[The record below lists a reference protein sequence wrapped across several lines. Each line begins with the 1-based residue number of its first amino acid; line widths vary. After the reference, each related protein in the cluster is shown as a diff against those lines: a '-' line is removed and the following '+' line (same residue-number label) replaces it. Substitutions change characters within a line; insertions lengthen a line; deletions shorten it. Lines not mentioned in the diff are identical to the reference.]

1 MFIKQTNQLLNS
13 ITLTIDQNNGVIC
26 FIRKKN
32 ILKLRTKSN
41 TATIMKYKTLGSIS
55 LLLLVAVLLFSC
67 GSQKTEDKADSSD
80 EFEQAETDLKD
91 QIQEVVYEIPSP
103 SEIPFLLEAT
113 GAEFNETLIND
124 KDRADE
130 YASRNDKAS
139 LNLGVYAADIG
150 YLVSYDKVQE
160 ALNYMTSSKKLA
172 DNLGISGSFDAELIK
187 RFESNL
193 SRKDSL
199 AFLLNE
205 TIKETENYLKD
216 DNRNKL
222 AALVITGSF
231 IEGLYIS
238 TELIKTYP
246 KDILPDDSRN
256 LVLTPLIRVVLEQE
270 KSLEDLVTMLGT
282 IEKTDPVNQLI
293 EGLRGLQEDYSS
305 LNIEEQ
311 IKNNRADLVLTDET
325 LTEITVKVAEIRN
338 NITE

>member
-1 MFIKQTNQLLNS
+1 MNYKQ
-13 ITLTIDQNNGVIC
+13 
-26 FIRKKN
+26 
-32 ILKLRTKSN
+32 
-41 TATIMKYKTLGSIS
+41 LGSLCLS
-55 LLLLVAVLLFSC
+55 LILLGGLFSC
-67 GSQKTEDKADSSD
+67 GNQSSEEKKD
-80 EFEQAETDLKD
+80 QTAEEFDQAESDLKE

-113 GAEFNETLIND
+113 GAEFNQSLIND
-124 KDRADE
+124 NSKADQ
-130 YASRNDKAS
+130 YASRNDKAA

-160 ALNYMTSSKKLA
+160 ALTYMSSAKKLA
-172 DNLGISGSFDAELIK
+172 DNLGVTGAFDTKLIK

-199 AFLLNE
+199 SYLLNE
-205 TIKETENYLKD
+205 TIHQTESYLKD
-216 DNRNKL
+216 DDRNKL
-222 AALVITGSF
+222 AALIITGSF

-270 KSLEDLVTMLGT
+270 KSLTDLIEMLGT
-282 IEKTDPVNQLI
+282 VENTAPVDELI
-293 EGLRGLQEDYSS
+293 ADLRELKEDYDS

-311 IKNNRADLVLTDET
+311 IQKNRADLVLTDDT
-325 LTEITVKVAEIRN
+325 LAEITSKVAEIRN
-338 NITE
+338 SITE